1 MIQPLQRTVW
11 RFLKSLKIEL
21 PELPCWSSG
30 KESASEGSRRR
41 FSPQSRKV
49 PRAVGQPSLGSTATE
64 AHAPTACARQQ
75 EEPPQ
80 EEASWHPEKGHR
92 QQRKY
97 STAKNKQKT
106 VKKQN
111 HHAAQKSHSWDIPRE
126 SHISKRYVCPKFV
139 AALFTIARTWKQ
151 PRCPSTEDWMK
162 TWYIHTME
170 CYAAIKRNKTGSFAM
185 HGWT

>member
-1 MIQPLQRTVW
+1 MHCWWECELIQPLQRTVW

-92 QQRKY
+92 QQWKY
-97 STAKNKQKT
+97 STAENKQTENSEKT
-106 VKKQN
+106 EPPCGPEIPLLGYTQRKPHFKK
-111 HHAAQKSHSWDIPRE
+111 
-126 SHISKRYVCPKFV
+126 VCVPEV
-139 AALFTIARTWKQ
+139 RGRTIYNSQ
-151 PRCPSTEDWMK
+151 D
-162 TWYIHTME
+162 ME
-170 CYAAIKRNKTGSFAM
+170 AT
-185 HGWT
+185 